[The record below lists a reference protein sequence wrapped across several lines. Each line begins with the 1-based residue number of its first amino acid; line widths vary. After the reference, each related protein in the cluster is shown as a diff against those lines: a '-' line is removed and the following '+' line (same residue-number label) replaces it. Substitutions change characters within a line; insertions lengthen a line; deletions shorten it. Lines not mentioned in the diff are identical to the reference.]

1 MPMKVEEIETL
12 LSSLGLTQ
20 AGIEYCRRVRSS
32 EPSRAVGSHGMR
44 NTPWRYASQKM
55 GCAISGESTNEEE
68 FFVLCEYD
76 PGVREYWEQ
85 PEQVSLTFK
94 DHRGCSQRAPYTPDV
109 LVVRNEAVQIV
120 QVKPQE
126 TCEQLVEKKPC
137 RWAIVDG
144 RYQDKAASEYF
155 GAFGMVHIV
164 VTEED
169 LPRIRCENYK
179 LLMQARRSAPPVD
192 EERLRER
199 AIECLRH
206 DGALTLS
213 ELSNH
218 LGCSDLTTLLR
229 MIDARSIVALLDKQ
243 RLANPDGAWVALDG
257 KLLEAML
264 SMQSEYFPAQS
275 VSGISHALAP
285 SVKQAA
291 SMVIRLEELALPPS
305 PKRARTLRRWKKK
318 LKINGGCVLA
328 LVPQIHRRGR
338 RQRRISEHDLRL
350 IRQAINEIL
359 LVSSPSGKASA
370 YRSYMRLHVECYGGQ
385 ASING
390 GPIRHATFPTFL
402 AEIARLAP
410 EAVAL
415 KQGGQRAANAA
426 AAPVDP
432 LVRMLTPQRA
442 FERAHIDHYLV
453 DQHIVTLV
461 TGKKTYL
468 KRAWL
473 TVMIDQATGVVL
485 AISLSFRSP
494 SRFSCACVMR
504 DCVRRH
510 GRLPET
516 IVVDN
521 GSDFQSVY
529 FEVLLAFYGLHKHD
543 RPSGA
548 PRFGGPIESTFRS
561 IKEELLRCLRGN
573 TVSDVRGRAISVS
586 HRGEAEACWEIG
598 RVYDAYATY
607 FFRIFNARVRARRF
621 MTPDAQFSR
630 SLEQF
635 SCSGIV
641 VKYDESFF
649 VRTAIP
655 TEEKLTIDAQRGVR
669 HLDRWFWNP
678 ELALAPPRTK
688 VEPLE
693 EPWNDKCVYVSLNNK
708 WLPCFHG
715 DVVPSSDGSVNRM
728 LESIIALESGDA
740 RTEAMTHQRL
750 ALEQH
755 TEGCRAQE
763 RDEKKRDSQRAEKT
777 SKRPSATPLS
787 KADPSSIPFET
798 YEATWNER

>member
-1 MPMKVEEIETL
+1 MPMQIEEIETL
-12 LSSLGLTQ
+12 LPSLGLTQ

-32 EPSRAVGSHGMR
+32 DPSRAVGSHGMR
-44 NTPWRYASQKM
+44 NTSWRYASQKM
-55 GCAISGESTNEEE
+55 GCAISGESTYEEE
-68 FFVLCEYD
+68 FFVLCDYD
-76 PGVREYWEQ
+76 PEVREYWEQ

-94 DHRGCSQRAPYTPDV
+94 NHRGCSQRAPYTPDV
-109 LVVRNEAVQIV
+109 LVVRNDAVQIV

-126 TCEQLVEKKPC
+126 TCGQLVEKKPW

-144 RYQDKAASEYF
+144 RYQDQAASEYF
-155 GAFGMVHIV
+155 GALGMAHIV
-164 VTEED
+164 VTEQD
-169 LPRIRCENYK
+169 LPPIRCENYK
-179 LLMQARRSAPPVD
+179 LLMQARWAAPPVD

-213 ELSNH
+213 ELSHH
-218 LGCSDLTTLLR
+218 LGRSDLTTLLR
-229 MIDARSIVALLDKQ
+229 MIDAHSIVALLDRQ
-243 RLANPDGAWVALDG
+243 RLAIPSDAWVALDH

-264 SMQSEYFPAQS
+264 SMQSEYLPAQS
-275 VSGISHALAP
+275 ASGISHALAP

-291 SMVIRLEELALPPS
+291 SMVIRLQELALPPS
-305 PKRARTLRRWKKK
+305 PERERTLRRWAQKQKAA
-318 LKINGGCVLA
+318 GGCTLA
-328 LVPQIHRRGR
+328 LVPQTHRRGR
-338 RQRRISEHDLRL
+338 RQRRIGEHDLRL
-350 IRQAINEIL
+350 IHQAIDEIY
-359 LVSSPSGKASA
+359 LVPSPPSKAAA
-370 YRSYMRLHVECYGGQ
+370 YRSYERLHVECYGVQ

-390 GPIRHATFPTFL
+390 GLIRPTTFPTFL

-410 EAVAL
+410 EAVAF

-426 AAPVDP
+426 AAPVNP
-432 LVRMLTPQRA
+432 AKRMLTPLRA

-453 DQHIVTLV
+453 DQHIVILV
-461 TGKKTYL
+461 TKKKTFHKL
-468 KRAWL
+468 AWL

-529 FEVLLAFYGLHKHD
+529 FEALLAFYGLNKHD

-548 PRFGGPIESTFRS
+548 PRFGGPIESTFKS
-561 IKEELLRCLRGN
+561 IKEELIRCLRGN
-573 TVSDVRGRAISVS
+573 TVNDRRGRAISAS
-586 HRGEAEACWEIG
+586 HRAKAGACWEIR
-598 RVYDAYATY
+598 RVYDVYAKY
-607 FFRIFNARVRARRF
+607 FFQIFNARVRGRRA
-621 MTPDAQFSR
+621 MAADVHFSA
-630 SLEQF
+630 SLGQF

-655 TEEKLTIDAQRGVR
+655 TREKYTVDGGKGVR
-669 HLDRWFWNP
+669 HLDRWFWHP
-678 ELALAPPRTK
+678 ELTLALPEQRL
-688 VEPLE
+688 ELLE

-715 DVVPSSDGSVNRM
+715 DIAPSLGGSINRM
-728 LESIIALESGDA
+728 LESIVALESGDV

-763 RDEKKRDSQRAEKT
+763 RDQEKRDSQRTQKT
-777 SKRPSATPLS
+777 SKPPSATPLP
-787 KADPSSIPFET
+787 KADPSAIPFET
-798 YEATWNER
+798 YEANWNER